1 MWSKLRS
8 MIAGFAV
15 FAGLILAASGSLAGM
30 LTIPS
35 SVKTIEAE
43 AFCGDKSISE
53 VELPDGILRIES
65 KAFANSSIDSV
76 NLPASLTFIAEDA
89 FDQTAIE
96 TVTAEEGTYA
106 YQWAVLHGLINGQ
119 TDAEAWEY
127 TVEEDGVYITSYN
140 GNASR
145 VLVPSELEG
154 KPVVSVQLNPEKPRN
169 YGITKVVLPA
179 QPIAIGENAF
189 MNLPNLSEIEGLEYV
204 TSVGRWAFFDAA
216 VRKLVFS
223 GNLHHLDSEA
233 FNASIIQ
240 EITIPSDLQY
250 EDSAFAAYYMKKIN
264 LIKGS
269 GAPTITL
276 IDGVL
281 FSADKKTL
289 LYYPAKKAGAS
300 YAIPDGTVRIAPEA
314 FITGDPLAEI
324 IFPDSVTDI
333 AYDAIKQATEPTELL
348 VNRKSAAYTYA
359 SQLASRDSLIRC
371 VLINS
376 DEETLQQFV
385 TRIVR
390 EKASSGSTYEKALA
404 LHDWLIDYA
413 EYDFRESGVA
423 IASGAGMLREGRGVC
438 AAYASAYQMLLTE
451 AGIECKPAGNAI
463 HVFVAVKVGSDWM
476 YVDCT
481 WDDVSSDEKAN
492 HTYFGFEDT
501 IRYAVYGADDPDTL
515 DDIIIDPSTLNV
527 KQYKNH
533 YWYKK
538 GYCTS
543 AIKTAK
549 NDVKKQLDAG
559 QKTFSV
565 SCQEENIIGMLTAAA
580 VADADWTVG
589 GAVRKIACSWSDGV
603 LHCALLDD
611 DDPSLD
617 NYEYD
622 IRNNQIRILKYT
634 GSSSSVTIPS
644 SINGLPVAYIGP
656 AFLGNTTVT
665 TVKLPDTIVEIEG
678 NAFRG
683 AALLKKINFPDHL
696 SVIGDSAFSFCTNLS
711 SDVVL
716 PSGFTSIGMLAFN
729 HCTSIKSVSLPST
742 TILSDMAFIDC
753 TEITELTLAE
763 GITSIPSSA
772 FSGCTSLKAVSFPKS
787 LTYLGSNAFFRTSIT
802 KVSIPENVSLIGV
815 APFQEC
821 NSLTSLTVNSNNPY
835 YKSADNIVFSKD
847 GKTILFSTI
856 YAGKANYTIPD
867 GVTTLYERAFCGN
880 QVIKNLT
887 IPGSVTEIPTELF
900 TGQFSENKT
909 ALESLTIQNG
919 VKTLGNACFSG
930 CVHLSEVSLPN
941 SVTSMGYG
949 VFFGTA
955 VKELRIPKKVTT
967 IPANFFDPGTEKLYI
982 HENVTKAEPCDYSTY
997 ITTVYGKAGTFAET
1011 FAETYGLP
1019 FVAID

>member
-1 MWSKLRS
+1 MWSRLRS
-8 MIAGFAV
+8 MIAGLAV
-15 FAGLILAASGSLAGM
+15 FAGLILAASGSLAGT

-35 SVKTIEAE
+35 SVKTIEEE
-43 AFCGDKSISE
+43 AFYGDKSISE

-65 KAFANSSIDSV
+65 KAFANSSINSL

-89 FDQTAIE
+89 FDQTEIRA
-96 TVTAEEGTYA
+96 VNAEKGTYA
-106 YQWAVLHGLINGQ
+106 YQWAVLHGLVINQ
-119 TDAEAWEY
+119 TDAEEWEY
-127 TVEEDGVYITSYN
+127 TVGEDGVYVTSYN
-140 GNASR
+140 GDDSC
-145 VLVPSELEG
+145 VLVPSDLEG
-154 KPVVSVQLNPEKPRN
+154 KPVVSVQINPEKPRN

-179 QPIAIGENAF
+179 QPIAIGEEAF
-189 MNLPNLSEIEGLEYV
+189 MNLPNLSEIDGLEYV
-204 TSVGRWAFFDAA
+204 TSVGELAFFDSA

-223 GNLHHLDSEA
+223 GNLYHLDSQV
-233 FNASIIQ
+233 FIGSIIQ

-264 LIKGS
+264 LIKGA

-314 FITGDPLAEI
+314 FVTGDPLAEI

-333 AYDAIKQATEPTELL
+333 AENAIQATEPTELL
-348 VNRKSAAYTYA
+348 VNRESAAYTYA
-359 SQLASRDSLIRC
+359 SQLASRASRIRC
-371 VLINS
+371 VMINR

-385 TRIVR
+385 ARIVR

-423 IASGAGMLREGRGVC
+423 ITSGAGMLREGRGVC

-463 HVFVAVKVGSDWM
+463 HAFVAVKVGSDWM

-481 WDDVSSDEKAN
+481 WDDVNSDEKTN

-515 DDIIIDPSTLNV
+515 DDIIIDPSTLSV

-538 GYCTS
+538 GYCTA

-549 NDVKKQLDAG
+549 SNVKEQLDAG
-559 QKTFSV
+559 EKTFSV
-565 SCQEENIIGMLTAAA
+565 SCPEENIIGMLTAAA
-580 VADADWTVG
+580 IADADWTVS
-589 GAVRKIACSWSDGV
+589 GADMKIACSWSDGV
-603 LHCALLDD
+603 LLCALLGDN
-611 DDPSLD
+611 DPSLED
-617 NYEYD
+617 YEYD
-622 IRNNQIRILKYT
+622 ILNNQIRILKYT
-634 GSSSSVTIPS
+634 GSSSNVTIPS
-644 SINGLPVAYIGP
+644 SINGLLVAYIGP

-716 PSGFTSIGMLAFN
+716 PSGFTSIGMVAFN
-729 HCTSIKSVSLPST
+729 HCSSIKSVSLPST
-742 TILSDMAFIDC
+742 TLLSDMSFLDC
-753 TEITELTLAE
+753 SGITELTLAE

-772 FSGCTSLKAVSFPKS
+772 FSGCISLKAVTLPKS
-787 LTYLGSNAFFRTSIT
+787 LINLGNNAFYSTSIT
-802 KVSIPENVSLIGV
+802 KVTIPENVSYIGE

-821 NSLTSLTVNSNNPY
+821 NSLTSLTVDSNNPY

-867 GVTTLYERAFCGN
+867 GVTTLCERAFCGN

-909 ALESLTIQNG
+909 ALESLTVQNG
-919 VKTLGNACFSG
+919 VKTLGNECFSG
-930 CVHLSEVSLPN
+930 CSHLTKVSLPD
-941 SVTSMGYG
+941 SVTSIGYC
-949 VFFGTA
+949 VFSGTA
-955 VKELRIPKKVTT
+955 IEELRIPKKITT
-967 IPANFFDPGTEKLYI
+967 IPAHFFSPDTKKLYI
-982 HENVTKAEPCDYSTY
+982 HENVTTAEPSDYSFY
-997 ITTVYGKAGTFAET
+997 PTVIYGKSGTFAET
-1011 FAETYGLP
+1011 FAKTYDLS
-1019 FVAID
+1019 FAATD